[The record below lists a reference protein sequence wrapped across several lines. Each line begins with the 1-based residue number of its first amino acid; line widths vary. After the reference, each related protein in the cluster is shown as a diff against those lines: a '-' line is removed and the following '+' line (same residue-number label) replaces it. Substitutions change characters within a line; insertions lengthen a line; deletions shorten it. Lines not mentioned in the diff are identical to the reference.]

1 MAPLI
6 FISYRRDDG
15 DIVRALEL
23 ALRARLGRSSV
34 LRDRTSITG
43 GDDLRR
49 VITDQVAS
57 ADVIVAVIGSTWD
70 AGDDPGERRL
80 DRGDDWV
87 RFELSLALGWQKLVV
102 PVLLDGSV
110 MPRGQELPTDI
121 RSLADRAA
129 LPLRDSDWDHDVGNL
144 VSLIAPGYAMSASGT
159 PIVRDSGPVAGGDVV
174 IRGDIV
180 AGRDLHAGQP
190 NETD

>member
-80 DRGDDWV
+80 DRGDV
-87 RFELSLALGWQKLVV
+87 LGGRQ
-102 PVLLDGSV
+102 
-110 MPRGQELPTDI
+110 
-121 RSLADRAA
+121 
-129 LPLRDSDWDHDVGNL
+129 
-144 VSLIAPGYAMSASGT
+144 AST
-159 PIVRDSGPVAGGDVV
+159 
-174 IRGDIV
+174 
-180 AGRDLHAGQP
+180 
-190 NETD
+190 